1 MAARYWLAQ
10 LVRAVIAF
18 AAGFVI
24 TLDQDHTAAYGIAMF
39 AALAV
44 VGGLA
49 TCAFVF
55 VTDAGDRAVW
65 LVQGLI
71 GVAAGIVALIVHS
84 GGLGA
89 LLYSVSVWAL
99 LTGVA
104 ELYGGWRARRAVAGA
119 EATAAARASAARDR
133 LLVGGFTV
141 VLAIVY
147 LVIPP
152 EHRLAVGLFG
162 AYAIVIGVYLAIG
175 AFSLKWARPA
185 EGADAADET
194 TESHA

>member
-1 MAARYWLAQ
+1 MIGRYWLAQ

-24 TLDQDHTAAYGIAMF
+24 TLDQQHAPAFGIAMF
-39 AALAV
+39 AAFAI

-49 TCAFVF
+49 VAAFF
-55 VTDAGDRAVW
+55 FTTDAADRAVW

-71 GVAAGIVALIVHS
+71 GIAAGAVALIVRAQAD
-84 GGLGA
+84 GVAA

-104 ELYGGWRARRAVAGA
+104 ELYGGWRGRRAAGDGQ
-119 EATAAARASAARDR
+119 AARDR
-133 LLVGGFTV
+133 LLVGAATV

-147 LVIPP
+147 LVIPAD
-152 EHRLAVGLFG
+152 HRLAVGLFG

-175 AFSLKWARPA
+175 ALSLKWARPQVEAA
-185 EGADAADET
+185 EES
-194 TESHA
+194 TESHS

>member
-1 MAARYWLAQ
+1 MAARYWLVQ

-18 AAGFVI
+18 AAGFLI

-39 AALAV
+39 ATFAII
-44 VGGLA
+44 GGLTVA
-49 TCAFVF
+49 AFFF
-55 VTDAGDRAVW
+55 VTDAGDRTIW

-71 GVAAGIVALIVHS
+71 GVAAGVVALIVHA
-84 GGLGA
+84 GGLGD
-89 LLYSVSVWAL
+89 LLYTVSVWAL

-104 ELYGGWRARRAVAGA
+104 ELYGGWRARRVP
-119 EATAAARASAARDR
+119 TQASAARDR
-133 LLVGGFTV
+133 LLIGGLTV

-147 LVIPP
+147 LVIPA

-162 AYAIVIGVYLAIG
+162 AYAIVIGVYLGIG
-175 AFSLKWARPA
+175 ALSLKWARPA
-185 EGADAADET
+185 EGADET

>member
-18 AAGFVI
+18 AAGFAI
-24 TLDQDHTAAYGIAMF
+24 TLDQDHTAGYGIAMF
-39 AALAV
+39 AAFAI

-49 TCAFVF
+49 VAGFFF
-55 VTDAGDRAVW
+55 VTDAGDRALW
-65 LVQGLI
+65 LVQGLL
-71 GVAAGIVALIVHS
+71 GVAAGVVALIVHS

-89 LLYSVSVWAL
+89 LLYGVSVWAL

-104 ELYGGWRARRAVAGA
+104 ELYGGWRARRARGSD
-119 EATAAARASAARDR
+119 TGSASAARDR
-133 LLVGGFTV
+133 LAVGGLTV
-141 VLAIVY
+141 ALAIVY
-147 LVIPP
+147 LVIPA

-175 AFSLKWARPA
+175 ALSLKWARPA
-185 EGADAADET
+185 ETADET

>member
-1 MAARYWLAQ
+1 MIGRYWLLQ

-18 AAGFVI
+18 AAGFLI

-39 AALAV
+39 AAFAIVSGLAV
-44 VGGLA
+44 A
-49 TCAFVF
+49 AFFF
-55 VTDAGDRAVW
+55 VTDASGRAIW
-65 LVQGLI
+65 LVQGVLGI
-71 GVAAGIVALIVHS
+71 VVGVVALIVRS
-84 GGLGA
+84 TGLGA

-104 ELYGGWRARRAVAGA
+104 ELYGGWRARRGAAA
-119 EATAAARASAARDR
+119 EASGARDR
-133 LLVGGFTV
+133 LAVGGFTV
-141 VLAIVY
+141 VLAIAY

-185 EGADAADET
+185 EGADEP

>member
-1 MAARYWLAQ
+1 MLGRYWLLQ

-39 AALAV
+39 ASFAIV
-44 VGGLA
+44 SGLA
-49 TCAFVF
+49 ACAFF
-55 VTDAGDRAVW
+55 FATDAGSRTVW
-65 LVQGLI
+65 LVQGII
-71 GVAAGIVALIVHS
+71 GVAAGVVALIVHA
-84 GGLGA
+84 GALGD

-99 LTGVA
+99 LTGAA
-104 ELYGGWRARRAVAGA
+104 ELYGGWRARRVPAD
-119 EATAAARASAARDR
+119 AAAARDR
-133 LLVGGFTV
+133 LLVGGATV

-175 AFSLKWARPA
+175 AFSLKWAQPA
-185 EGADAADET
+185 GAADET
-194 TESHA
+194 SESHA

>member
-1 MAARYWLAQ
+1 VIGRYWLAQ
-10 LVRAVIAF
+10 LVRAIIAF
-18 AAGFVI
+18 AAGFLI
-24 TLDQDHTAAYGIAMF
+24 TLDQDHTPAYGIAMF
-39 AALAV
+39 AGFAT

-49 TCAFVF
+49 TIAFFF
-55 VTDAGDRAVW
+55 VTDASDRAIW

-71 GVAAGIVALIVHS
+71 GIAAGVVALIVRS

-99 LTGVA
+99 LTGAA
-104 ELYGGWRARRAVAGA
+104 ELYGGWRARR
-119 EATAAARASAARDR
+119 TAAVASAARDR

-175 AFSLKWARPA
+175 AFSLKWAQPA
-185 EGADAADET
+185 TGDAADET
-194 TESHA
+194 SESHA

>member
-1 MAARYWLAQ
+1 MAARYWLVQ

-18 AAGFVI
+18 AAGFAI

-39 AALAV
+39 AAFAIVSGLAV
-44 VGGLA
+44 A
-49 TCAFVF
+49 AFFF
-55 VTDAGDRAVW
+55 VTDAGDRAIW
-65 LVQGLI
+65 LVQGII
-71 GVAAGIVALIVHS
+71 GIAAGIVALIVHS
-84 GGLGA
+84 TGLGA

-99 LTGVA
+99 LTGAA
-104 ELYGGWRARRAVAGA
+104 ELYGGWRARRVP
-119 EATAAARASAARDR
+119 AAASAARDR
-133 LLVGGFTV
+133 LLVGGLTV

-147 LVIPP
+147 LVIPA

-175 AFSLKWARPA
+175 ALSLKWARPA
-185 EGADAADET
+185 EIADET